1 MPESLIETR
10 RRIQTIQSTEKITKA
25 MKLVASVKFQ
35 KFKRQFEQSL
45 NYANEMEKTM
55 YTTIQSIDLSK
66 KDYSQYLTSF
76 DSKRNLYVL
85 VTSTLGLC
93 GSYNYNLFRT
103 LDPLLQPEDEIV
115 VIGQKGYIH
124 YHDSQHKVYDEYVN
138 LLENFTYDNVRALRH
153 FLFRLYR
160 SEKYHSLKLVYTKY
174 RNSMSFVPTL
184 KELAPLPL
192 DEIQERLKS
201 DYTFP
206 PIFEPNPIE
215 VADLILP
222 HYADSQ
228 LYIKIMES
236 QLSEHAS
243 RRNAMETATD
253 NADEI
258 LSSLKIEYNKARQN
272 AITQEI
278 TEVVGGANSANNNA
292 E

>member
-45 NYANEMEKTM
+45 SYANEMEKTM
-55 YTTIQSIDLSK
+55 YTTIMNVDLSR
-66 KDYSQYLTSF
+66 KDFSQYLLSF
-76 DSKRNLYVL
+76 DMSRNLYVI

-103 LDPLLQPEDEIV
+103 LDPLLKKGDEIV

-124 YHDSQHKVYDEYVN
+124 YHDSPYKIYDQYVN
-138 LLENFTYDNVRALRH
+138 LFDNFNYDNVQAMRH

-160 SEKYHSLKLVYTKY
+160 NEKYHSIQLVYTKY

-184 KELAPLPL
+184 KEIAPLPL
-192 DEIQERLKS
+192 EAIQEKLKLDQS
-201 DYTFP
+201 FP
-206 PIFEPNPIE
+206 PLFEPNANE

-228 LYIKIMES
+228 LFIKMMES

-258 LSSLKIEYNKARQN
+258 LSSLKIQYNKARQN

-278 TEVVGGANSANNNA
+278 TEVVGGAASANNDD
-292 E
+292 